1 MHELRLRLKVEVK
14 RGHMIRILL
23 VDDQPT
29 IRSMLR
35 MRLGLEPDLLVVGE
49 ATDGIEALRWAR
61 NLAPDVVVLDLDTPR
76 IDGLAATRAL
86 RFVAPQT
93 QVVILTIHDSARMR
107 DRALEAGAMALVPKQ
122 ADDSLLLSAV
132 RRVGAGG

>member
-23 VDDQPT
+23 VDDQPA
-29 IRSMLR
+29 IRSMLK
-35 MRLGLEPDLLVVGE
+35 MRLGLEPDLQVVGE
-49 ATDGIEALRWAR
+49 AIDGIEALGWVR
-61 NLAPDVVVLDLDTPR
+61 NLAPDVVVMDVDTPR
-76 IDGLAATRAL
+76 IDGLAATEAL

-107 DRALEAGAMALVPKQ
+107 DRAREAGAMAFVTKQ
-122 ADDSLLLSAV
+122 TDDSFLLNAI
-132 RRVGAGG
+132 RRAGTGG